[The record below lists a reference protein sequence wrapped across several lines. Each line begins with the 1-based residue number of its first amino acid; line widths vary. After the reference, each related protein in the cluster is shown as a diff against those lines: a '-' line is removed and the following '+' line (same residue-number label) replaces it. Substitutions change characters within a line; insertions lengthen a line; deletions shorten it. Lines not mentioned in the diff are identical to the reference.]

1 MQKLAARKDIAMKI
15 KKMSKVIIL
24 ILAFII
30 AFAGCSAN
38 AMSTENTIDTESVVG
53 GGSSVISETS
63 KADYLAFF
71 TTDKIHKIEIITS
84 DGDFEK
90 ILEDPEAEEFY
101 SADIT
106 VDGVSVDNVGFRTK
120 GNSTLRSVANSDSER
135 YSFKIKVDKYEDDQ
149 TLLGLDEFV
158 LNNNFADPSYMR
170 EILSYQAMAAIGETV
185 SKASFINVY
194 INGELYGLY
203 TMVESVDDSFLDSN
217 FGNNDGT
224 LYRMD
229 QGSNLVYKEDDS
241 LASANIKN
249 GDDES
254 KDDLRY
260 MIKVLNDMPAGEKGD
275 IESVLDVDSALRY
288 IAANTV
294 LESYDSYS
302 GQFAQN
308 YYLYNNDGV
317 FTLIPWD
324 YNMSFGGFMGGQL
337 STIDIDEPISGTK
350 LENVPLIKN
359 LLSVPEYKERYY
371 DILEDFIEYFANFEN
386 VVEGYRNLIDE
397 SVQNDPSK
405 FSTYENFLSTTIYQE
420 GGASDSENMG
430 PSGPPEMGQMND
442 KTNDVNAVTA
452 ATNSQNGE
460 NNQNTANDSR
470 PAPPADGNR
479 PAPPN
484 GKDMPPMGDR
494 PEGMNGQKGGEIK
507 MPDNNLSI
515 INILN
520 ARLENIS
527 SQLEEKER

>member
-1 MQKLAARKDIAMKI
+1 MKI
-15 KKMSKVIIL
+15 KKMSKIIIVIL
-24 ILAFII
+24 VFIM

-38 AMSTENTIDTESVVG
+38 ALITENTITTESTL
-53 GGSSVISETS
+53 SSDAEGLNDSESHGYT
-63 KADYLAFF
+63 AFF
-71 TTDKIHKIEIITS
+71 TTDKIHKIEITTS
-84 DGDFEK
+84 EADFDK
-90 ILEDPEAEEFY
+90 ILDDPEAEEFY

-106 VDGVSVDNVGFRTK
+106 LDGVSVDNVGFRTK

-170 EILSYQAMAAIGETV
+170 EILSYQAMSAIGETV
-185 SKASFINVY
+185 SKASFVNVY
-194 INGELYGLY
+194 VNGELYGLY
-203 TMVESVDDSFLDSN
+203 TMVESVDDSFLNSN

-229 QGSNLVYKEDDS
+229 QGSNLVYKEDDN
-241 LASANIKN
+241 LASANVKN

-254 KDDLRY
+254 KEDLKY

-308 YYLYNNDGV
+308 YYLYNNEGV
-317 FTLIPWD
+317 FTVIPWD
-324 YNMSFGGFMGGQL
+324 YNMSFGGFMGGKL

-350 LENVPLIKN
+350 IENVPLIKN

-371 DILEDFIEYFANFEN
+371 DILEDFIEYFGNFES

-405 FSTYENFLSTTIYQE
+405 FSTYENFLNTTVYQE
-420 GGASDSENMG
+420 GGAFDSENKG
-430 PSGPPEMGQMND
+430 PTGPPDMNGQTD
-442 KTNDVNAVTA
+442 KNLGDVNAVTA
-452 ATNSQNGE
+452 ATNSQEGDNG
-460 NNQNTANDSR
+460 DR
-470 PAPPADGNR
+470 PTPPTNGNM
-479 PAPPN
+479 PPPN
-484 GKDMPPMGDR
+484 GNNMPPQGER
-494 PEGMNGQKGGEIK
+494 PEGMDGQKGGAAK

-520 ARLENIS
+520 ARLENIAA
-527 SQLEEKER
+527 QLEEKGR